1 MDQKR
6 LIASGDFS
14 GIRIDKFLSDQF
26 PEFSRS
32 YIQKLIKDGQVTA
45 GEKVIKS
52 NYKIS
57 GSEEIILTIPD
68 QVMPDSSSPQ

>member
-45 GEKVIKS
+45 DEKVIKS

-57 GSEEIILTIPD
+57 GSGGDYPD
-68 QVMPDSSSPQ
+68 DS